1 MVDADFCR
9 ESDRASLPSLG
20 ELTVY
25 TYVPVTQGH
34 DKDDRKDCHW
44 CDREGALGGRL
55 DENSQNTDKNYYMC
69 WRMRELC
76 DAIYNK

>member
-1 MVDADFCR
+1 MKKDVCE
-9 ESDRASLPSLG
+9 ESDLASLPSLG
-20 ELTVY
+20 ELTVS

-44 CDREGALGGRL
+44 CDRVGAPDGCP
-55 DENSQNTDKNYYMC
+55 DQNSQGLCRNYYVC

-76 DAIYNK
+76 DAIYNE